1 MNYATIDDIS
11 SLWREMTSEEQ
22 TKAEALIPIVCD
34 TLRQEAMNVGRDLDA
49 MIACGKVLPSVVKSV
64 VVDVVARSLL
74 ASTDQEPMTQF
85 SQSALGYSFTGTYL
99 NSGGGIFIKKSEL
112 ARLGIK
118 RQTLRTISMI

>member
-34 TLRQEAMNVGRDLDA
+34 TLRQEAMNVGRDLDV